1 MNYRIL
7 SPDGLP
13 LCDADPK
20 VNTQAKVI
28 LYIMRWARGYESQG
42 YYLTAE
48 KERIHWIDLPY
59 RMPII
64 RWGSRGKIIGM
75 QVARVG
81 YEQWPN
87 KLQQVPM
94 VQWPY
99 PAICMQ
105 LR

>member
-1 MNYRIL
+1 MKYRIL

-28 LYIMRWARGYESQG
+28 AYIMEWTRQRELAGGGWSH
-42 YYLTAE
+42 YLTA
-48 KERIHWIDLPY
+48 KGERIHWLDLPY

-64 RWGSRGKIIGM
+64 RWGNRGKITEM
-75 QVARVG
+75 RVARVG

-87 KLQQVPM
+87 KLEQERKH
-94 VQWPY
+94 Y
-99 PAICMQ
+99 GYDI
-105 LR
+105 

>member
-1 MNYRIL
+1 MKYRIL

-28 LYIMRWARGYESQG
+28 HYIMNWARRYEHQG

-48 KERIHWIDLPY
+48 RERIHWLELPY
-59 RMPII
+59 RMPIV
-64 RWGSRGKIIGM
+64 RWGNRGKITGM
-75 QVARVG
+75 RVAKVG

-87 KLQQVPM
+87 KLEHLQ
-94 VQWPY
+94 
-99 PAICMQ
+99 
-105 LR
+105 RN